1 MPSLQRPCKI
11 AFQFLYAANV
21 PLQRCGMHSE
31 ATVDNVRK
39 LVWIS
44 YAGILTLDVG
54 LSLLQAARAKAAETG
69 YPIVYDLRQARLH
82 SSLLTLGEYAA
93 KYIAPE
99 AARSHY
105 LPAVHL
111 ISANDNVENWRFY
124 ERQAQMQG
132 LKLRLFFDEAEAVTW
147 LHQQMQAGVA

>member
-1 MPSLQRPCKI
+1 MTSQSVDAAQSSLQRC
-11 AFQFLYAANV
+11 AMQ
-21 PLQRCGMHSE
+21 HE

-54 LSLLQAARAKAAETG
+54 LALLQAARAKAAETG

-82 SSLLTLGEYAA
+82 LSLLTLGEYAA
-93 KYIAPE
+93 KYIVPE
-99 AARSHY
+99 AARSQY

-111 ISANDNVENWRFY
+111 ISPNDNIEYWRFY

-132 LKLRLFFDEAEAVTW
+132 LKLRLFFDESEAVSW
-147 LHQQMQAGVA
+147 LQQQMPVGTV

>member
-1 MPSLQRPCKI
+1 
-11 AFQFLYAANV
+11 
-21 PLQRCGMHSE
+21 MHYE
-31 ATVDNVRK
+31 ATVDEVRK

-44 YAGILTLDVG
+44 YSGVLSLDVG
-54 LSLLQAARAKAAETG
+54 LGLLQAARAKAGETG

-82 SSLLTLGEYAA
+82 SSLLSLGEYAG

-99 AARSHY
+99 AARTHY

-111 ISANDNVENWRFY
+111 ISPEDNVENWRFY

-132 LKLRLFFDEAEAVTW
+132 LKLRLFFDEAEAVRW
-147 LHQQMQAGVA
+147 LQQQMPTGAS